1 VINKTDLAPH
11 VGADLDVMA
20 RDAKL
25 MRGDRPFLFTNLKR
39 AEGLTGRRPVDSARA
54 PLRGFGK
61 WVIE

>member
-25 MRGDRPFLFTNLKR
+25 MRGNRPFLFTNLKQGS
-39 AEGLTGRRPVDSARA
+39 GLPDIVAWIQHDLLYEDRSN
-54 PLRGFGK
+54 
-61 WVIE
+61 

>member
-39 AEGLTGRRPVDSARA
+39 AEGLQDVVQWIQRELLYEDLVSG
-54 PLRGFGK
+54 
-61 WVIE
+61 